1 MHTRALPTCAPAPLT
16 HPPSL
21 PPLSVQVRRN
31 VIYNVYMFKPAEAEK
46 KQAAIVAQQQ
56 QSGGGG
62 SRGKKAK
69 AAAA

>member
-1 MHTRALPTCAPAPLT
+1 MQSCVAR
-16 HPPSL
+16 PPM
-21 PPLSVQVRRN
+21 QVRRN

-46 KQAAIVAQQQ
+46 KQAAIAAQQQ
-56 QSGGGG
+56 QSGG